1 MNDWPST
8 KVKGILV
15 LILLAGPFY
24 LNDFASIFIRDWRL
38 WLFVD
43 YAAVKLFPALVV
55 LWMIRSRQMRP
66 AALGLKAQRAPA
78 FLATFLAVALVGTVI
93 DQNGYGLLAALSG
106 YPALGGMPAITSP
119 FWNGVD
125 LTLGLLAV
133 GIMEELVFRGFLH
146 NFLSRYTTNP
156 VAIVA
161 ISAAAFGLIHW
172 SQGLNAVL
180 VTAVIGA
187 VFMLAYLRTRSLPA
201 IMLAHFMINV
211 IDFAGVIPKAIFKL
225 L

>member
-8 KVKGILV
+8 KAKGILA

-24 LNDFASIFIRDWRL
+24 LNDFASIFIKDWRL

-43 YAAVKLFPALVV
+43 YAGVKLFPALVV
-55 LWMIRSRQMRP
+55 LWLIRSRQMRP
-66 AALGLKAQRAPA
+66 AAFGLTAQGVPS
-78 FLATFLAVALVGTVI
+78 FLATFLVVALVGTVI
-93 DQNGYGLLAALSG
+93 DQNGYALLADLPG

-119 FWNGVD
+119 FWNRVD

-133 GIMEELVFRGFLH
+133 GIMEELIFRGFINH
-146 NFLSRYTTNP
+146 FLRRYTANP
-156 VAIVA
+156 AAIVA

-201 IMLAHFMINV
+201 IMLAHFMINF
-211 IDFAGVIPKAIFKL
+211 IDFSGVIPKAIFKL